1 MAPFTRWHSRP
12 TRPKP
17 GQKSAED
24 QMDEAL
30 RERIKSTI
38 ESHRVVLFMK
48 GNKNFPQ
55 CGFSAQVIGL
65 LKQNG
70 AEFRDVN
77 ILADADL
84 RTGLKEYSNWPTFPQ
99 LYVDGQLIGGCDI
112 VTSLNESGE
121 LKTLLGAKASGAL
134 LAGARQRERT
144 RGCQRRPRGSVRIAK
159 GKG

>member
-1 MAPFTRWHSRP
+1 
-12 TRPKP
+12 
-17 GQKSAED
+17 
-24 QMDEAL
+24 MDEAL
-30 RERIKSTI
+30 RDRIKATI
-38 ESHRVVLFMK
+38 ESHKIVLFMK

-77 ILADADL
+77 ILADAEL

-99 LYVDGQLIGGCDI
+99 LYVDGKLVGGCDI

-121 LKTLLGAKASGAL
+121 LKSVLGVAAS
-134 LAGARQRERT
+134 
-144 RGCQRRPRGSVRIAK
+144 
-159 GKG
+159 

>member
-1 MAPFTRWHSRP
+1 
-12 TRPKP
+12 
-17 GQKSAED
+17 
-24 QMDEAL
+24 MDEAL

-38 ESHRVVLFMK
+38 DSHKVVLFMK

-55 CGFSAQVIGL
+55 CGFSAQVIGV

-99 LYVDGQLIGGCDI
+99 LYVNGQLVGGCDI

-121 LKTLLGAKASGAL
+121 LKTLLSGDAS
-134 LAGARQRERT
+134 
-144 RGCQRRPRGSVRIAK
+144 
-159 GKG
+159 